1 MGLLK
6 KLKDALGSGEESY
19 GDGRYSYLARCRNI
33 WKSYVPQA
41 GRSDALQGELLRET
55 EALRYE
61 AQNNG
66 NVNWDEDFAYFCDFI
81 KDALSA
87 QDALPQDMKDEAIAA
102 ADHIK
107 ACGEYGRKFN
117 DGEIPDDELDVDMI
131 ACVNDA
137 PYDAIENAIG
147 FLDASVGG
155 EPISYEPNPAIL
167 R

>member
-6 KLKDALGSGEESY
+6 KLLGASGSRCESDESAY
-19 GDGRYSYLARCRNI
+19 PYLPRCQRI
-33 WKSYVPQA
+33 WTKYVPQV
-41 GRSDALQGELLRET
+41 GRSTALQGELLRET

-66 NVNWDEDFAYFCDFI
+66 NFNWDEDFVYFCDFI
-81 KDALSA
+81 KDTLSVQAAL
-87 QDALPQDMKDEAIAA
+87 LQDMKDEVIAA
-102 ADHIK
+102 VDHIK
-107 ACGEYGRKFN
+107 VCGEYGRKFN

-131 ACVNDA
+131 ACVDDA

-147 FLDASVGG
+147 YMDASVDG
-155 EPISYEPNPAIL
+155 EPIPYEPNPAIL